1 LKTHAGQESNNCKRD
16 LTARRTIKLRGYP
29 WKLLLTCQPKTKT
42 AMKTQNV
49 NTQYLKKHLVF
60 FIFVMLLMLVLSA
73 RASAQEIQQV
83 AKPASY
89 FRLGVGYG
97 FPSASQMLGV
107 NSTYTSSTTSSTSK
121 EEGVYGTLGSGFTFN
136 SSYVHM
142 YSKNIGLD
150 INLQYLWGKKYEST
164 TTSSYEGISSVTYE
178 SKVYSRGIIFG
189 PSLIAMVGEGKVKPY
204 IQVGIAMGKMKVT
217 SEMSATNF
225 NVKSEYQGGLSIG
238 FKGGFGIDA
247 PISENA
253 KFFSEFI
260 FLGMSYYPKEE
271 TTTSSNGPSQPK
283 TEFEREVTSTY
294 SFSNPTNSNPT
305 KALRESMP
313 FGSVSINVGL
323 KLLLKRK
330 V

>member
-1 LKTHAGQESNNCKRD
+1 
-16 LTARRTIKLRGYP
+16 
-29 WKLLLTCQPKTKT
+29 
-42 AMKTQNV
+42 MKTQNV
-49 NTQYLKKHLVF
+49 NSQYMKKHIVI
-60 FIFVMLLMLVLSA
+60 FIFMMFLMLVLFA

-83 AKPASY
+83 GKPSSY
-89 FRLGVGYG
+89 FRLGIGYG
-97 FPSASQMLGV
+97 FPSASRMLGA
-107 NSTYTSSTTSSTSK
+107 NSNYVSSATSSTSK
-121 EEGVYGTLGSGFTFN
+121 VEGVYGSLGSGFTFN

-164 TTSSYEGISSVTYE
+164 STSSYDGIANVAYE
-178 SKVYSRGIIFG
+178 SKVYSRGILFG

-204 IQVGIAMGKMKVT
+204 VQVGITMGRMKVN

-225 NVKSEYQGGLSIG
+225 NVASEYKGGLSIG
-238 FKGGFGIDA
+238 FKGGFGIDV

-271 TTTSSNGPSQPK
+271 TTTASNKPSQPK
-283 TEFEREVTSTY
+283 TEFVREVTSTY
-294 SFSNPTNSNPT
+294 SVSNPTNSNAN
-305 KALRESMP
+305 KELSESLP

-330 V
+330 A